1 MLSGH
6 GLAAK
11 QCMAFTR
18 ILCPTDF
25 SPGAEHAMRRAIQ
38 IAKRTDAELVLAH
51 VWHVPAIAFANEQ
64 LALSSLRQNAIDDV
78 QRELEAVVRAA
89 SAQLASP
96 ATATI
101 RKGVPWT
108 EIVSLLEEQ
117 AFDLC
122 VIGTQGRTGL
132 ARVLLGSVTEKV
144 VRHAPCSVLVV
155 RPDDVAKA
163 FQHVLVPTDFSTSAA
178 HALDLAESLVSSEG
192 RITLLHVLE
201 VAGPSPGRVSDADVA
216 YLDDRAGTALRDLAA
231 TKSSER
237 IAAVPR
243 VGWPGVQI
251 LAELDEDQSIDLV
264 AMGSHGRTGIKRAL
278 VGSVA
283 EKVARYA
290 HCPVLVSREST
301 TSR

>member
-1 MLSGH
+1 
-6 GLAAK
+6 
-11 QCMAFTR
+11 MAFTR

-25 SPGAEHAMRRAIQ
+25 SPGAEQALRTAIQ
-38 IAKRTDAELVLAH
+38 IAKTTDAELVLAH

-64 LALSSLRQNAIDDV
+64 LALSSVSQNAMDEA
-78 QRELEAVVRAA
+78 QRELDAAVRDA
-89 SAQLASP
+89 SARLARP
-96 ATATI
+96 ATATM
-101 RKGVPWT
+101 RKGVPWS
-108 EIVSLLEEQ
+108 EIVSLLEDQ

-144 VRHAPCSVLVV
+144 VRHAPCSVLVI
-155 RPDDVAKA
+155 RPDNGAKA

-178 HALDLAESLVSSEG
+178 RALDLAESLVSSEG

-201 VAGPSPGRVSDADVA
+201 VAGPCPGRVSEADVA
-216 YLDDRAGTALRDLAA
+216 YLDDRAGTALRDLAV
-231 TKSSER
+231 TKSSAR

-278 VGSVA
+278 IGSVA
-283 EKVARYA
+283 EKVVRYA
-290 HCPVLVSREST
+290 HCPVLVAREST
-301 TSR
+301 SSR